1 MVFFSKLGCKRITP
15 SDKYLETFNNSHVKL
30 VTDKIDRFTSNG
42 IITKSQ
48 SGEEIHV
55 ECDVIILGTGFSV
68 FDSVTKSVTFI
79 GKSGEKLQNEWRN
92 SQQPKAYLGK
102 LEFRNKFM
110 LLEII
115 NFEYKYKY
123 HTKNFRHHRAK
134 YSKCFCMPW
143 TKYRIRA

>member
-1 MVFFSKLGCKRITP
+1 MSYSTTYFKKILKLGCKRITP
-15 SDKYLETFNNSHVKL
+15 SDKYLETFNKSHVNL

-48 SGEEIHV
+48 SGEENHV

-92 SQQPKAYLGK
+92 SEQPKAYLGK
-102 LEFRNKFM
+102 LKFRNTCSWK
-110 LLEII
+110 
-115 NFEYKYKY
+115 
-123 HTKNFRHHRAK
+123 
-134 YSKCFCMPW
+134 
-143 TKYRIRA
+143 

>member
-1 MVFFSKLGCKRITP
+1 MSYSTTYFKKILKLGCKRITP
-15 SDKYLETFNNSHVKL
+15 SDKYLETFNKSHVNL

-48 SGEEIHV
+48 SGEENYV

-92 SQQPKAYLGK
+92 SEQPKAYLGI
-102 LEFRNKFM
+102 LEFRNTCSWK
-110 LLEII
+110 
-115 NFEYKYKY
+115 
-123 HTKNFRHHRAK
+123 
-134 YSKCFCMPW
+134 
-143 TKYRIRA
+143 